1 MAIVLCYDTGVI
13 KCEVKCM
20 THTFKG
26 GVHPNY
32 MKAPEIPMTV
42 MTPPP
47 QVVIPM
53 IQHIGAPNKP
63 LVQKGDYVTMGQ
75 KIGGCAREQS
85 FCISDRCLWP
95 WPRA

>member
-1 MAIVLCYDTGVI
+1 
-13 KCEVKCM
+13 M

-63 LVQKGDYVTMGQ
+63 LGGQRATM
-75 KIGGCAREQS
+75 
-85 FCISDRCLWP
+85 
-95 WPRA
+95 